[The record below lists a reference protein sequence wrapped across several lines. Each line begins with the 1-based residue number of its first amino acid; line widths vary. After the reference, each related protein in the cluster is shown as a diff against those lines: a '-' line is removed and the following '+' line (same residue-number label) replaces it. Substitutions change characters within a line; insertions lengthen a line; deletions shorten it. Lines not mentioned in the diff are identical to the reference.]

1 MVPPGLSLTFDVQ
14 LFTPNRGKRG
24 MRVGRVFLRLT
35 GIYVVAE
42 GTMIYLSRM
51 MTLIISFVLLMC
63 NTVAEYDKKVN
74 LPQFVAFNSENYQT
88 FENNWV

>member
-1 MVPPGLSLTFDVQ
+1 
-14 LFTPNRGKRG
+14 
-24 MRVGRVFLRLT
+24 
-35 GIYVVAE
+35 
-42 GTMIYLSRM
+42 
-51 MTLIISFVLLMC
+51 MC